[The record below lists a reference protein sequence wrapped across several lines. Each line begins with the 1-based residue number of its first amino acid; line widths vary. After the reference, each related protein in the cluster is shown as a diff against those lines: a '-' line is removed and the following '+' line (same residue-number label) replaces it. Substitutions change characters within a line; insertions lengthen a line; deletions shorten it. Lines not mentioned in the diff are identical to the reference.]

1 MFRREQPESE
11 REETTMDEALRQ
23 RIAERAYEISQT
35 DEAGTDEE
43 NWLKAEQELGHTS
56 SAAD

>member
-1 MFRREQPESE
+1 MFRHDKTASE
-11 REETTMDEALRQ
+11 RDETPMDEALRR

-43 NWLKAEQELGHTS
+43 NWLKAEQELNPAS
-56 SAAD
+56 SATD